1 MSVGRFITR
10 NALVCAAVAMLAA
23 CGQSADKSA
32 DSTATAGDSVAA
44 TVQTLPD
51 WSGWWATAGGPG
63 NGGLR
68 AMLQNLDV
76 YQPEARR
83 LVEQRASG
91 VNHGGGA
98 VYCLPTRFNG
108 GSNGGGTDDV
118 EFLLMPQRLTITNGN
133 GMLRRIPIDGRALR
147 ENPEPSNGGTSVGKW
162 EGDTLV
168 IETIGLHSDTTFPTS
183 SAPSSPQIG
192 ENVHVIERLQLNAQD
207 QLVINTELTAPQLLA
222 APIKFTTVYRR
233 DSGYIYRDHDVC
245 SLNDRSIDP
254 ETGFQRFDMTP
265 PADLPPPPPN

>member
-1 MSVGRFITR
+1 MSVGRSIAKNT
-10 NALVCAAVAMLAA
+10 LTCAAVLLLAA
-23 CGQSADKSA
+23 CGQSADNT
-32 DSTATAGDSVAA
+32 STDDPAAASV
-44 TVQTLPD
+44 QKLPD
-51 WSGWWATAGGPG
+51 WSGWWATVGGPG
-63 NGGLR
+63 ADGLR
-68 AMLQNLDV
+68 AVLRNLEV

-83 LVEQRASG
+83 IIEEASAPG
-91 VNHGGGA
+91 ANLGGGA
-98 VYCLPTRFNG
+98 VYCVPTRFNG

-147 ENPEPSNGGTSVGKW
+147 ENPEPSNGGTSAGKW

-168 IETIGLHSDTTFPTS
+168 IETIGLHPDTTFPAAS
-183 SAPSSPQIG
+183 HPNSPLIG
-192 ENVHVIERLQLNAQD
+192 ENVHVVERLLLNAQD
-207 QLVINTELTAPQLLA
+207 QLVINTELTAPQLLK
-222 APIKFTTVYRR
+222 APLKFTTVYRR
-233 DSGYIYRDHDVC
+233 DPGYIYRDHDIC

>member
-1 MSVGRFITR
+1 MSVGHSIAKNT
-10 NALVCAAVAMLAA
+10 LTCAAVLLLAA
-23 CGQSADKSA
+23 CGQSAD
-32 DSTATAGDSVAA
+32 STAIDDLAAASV
-44 TVQTLPD
+44 QQLPD
-51 WSGWWATAGGPG
+51 WSGWWATVGGPG
-63 NGGLR
+63 ADGLR
-68 AMLQNLDV
+68 AVLRNLGV

-83 LVEQRASG
+83 IVEEASAPG
-91 VNHGGGA
+91 ANLGGGA
-98 VYCLPTRFNG
+98 AYCLPTRFNG

-133 GMLRRIPIDGRALR
+133 GMLRRIPIDGRSLR

-168 IETIGLHSDTTFPTS
+168 IETIGLHSDTTFPAAS
-183 SAPSSPQIG
+183 HPNSPLIG
-192 ENVHVIERLQLNAQD
+192 ENVHVVERLLLNAED
-207 QLVINTELTAPQLLA
+207 QLVINTELTAPQLLK

-233 DSGYIYRDHDVC
+233 DPGYIYRDHDIC